1 MFEFSC
7 YKTYKTVKFIFL
19 CLFVWSCSI
28 ISILDE
34 QENFENTIV
43 LYGTDYN
50 FVAVN
55 SSSQTQ
61 TITIRVSNNLF
72 GKTINING
80 EDEIISEKNKIE
92 GKINL
97 SHFRLKK
104 FSFSLGTKKTFLNIQ
119 ENTNIIRYGSSL
131 ITTNS
136 VIKLNTI
143 IKRYDFQTKEY
154 TINKEENF
162 SVCDVGYDYYLLYS
176 IPDKENNYIT
186 TSDIERLKK
195 ICSNFTSFHMKFI
208 SNYGYETGGE
218 INGDGGI
225 DNDQHVFIC
234 LVNLKVTENNMFS
247 SIYIA
252 GFYDPFQDMTYSEAK
267 EYEPD
272 WIDKG
277 YFPSEKQIIFL
288 TTDALRNLS
297 DVGILSTLLHEYQH
311 LAGVNISR
319 RKFNAIVPVFLTE
332 GASML
337 IEEIINQTNIIQQRL
352 VSFLNNT
359 PDNIFDFDNNTDPTL
374 DYATAYVFF
383 TFYNRNTGGKLLKE
397 IIGLDHV
404 NNINN
409 PLDDIFSYFNKEK
422 NSFPKTKEEAVRIWG
437 KANIIDKKNEYLKG
451 YVEYT
456 NTVYNVVIKG
466 IELKNIYRDIFN
478 ITKGIN
484 FYTVWDKKSF
494 TLPPYSTFYFRI
506 GSFFPGEKVYLFV
519 SKNVEIF
526 YQRK

>member
-1 MFEFSC
+1 M
-7 YKTYKTVKFIFL
+7 
-19 CLFVWSCSI
+19 
-28 ISILDE
+28 
-34 QENFENTIV
+34 
-43 LYGTDYN
+43 
-50 FVAVN
+50 
-55 SSSQTQ
+55 
-61 TITIRVSNNLF
+61 
-72 GKTINING
+72 
-80 EDEIISEKNKIE
+80 
-92 GKINL
+92 
-97 SHFRLKK
+97 
-104 FSFSLGTKKTFLNIQ
+104 
-119 ENTNIIRYGSSL
+119 
-131 ITTNS
+131 
-136 VIKLNTI
+136 
-143 IKRYDFQTKEY
+143 
-154 TINKEENF
+154 
-162 SVCDVGYDYYLLYS
+162 
-176 IPDKENNYIT
+176 
-186 TSDIERLKK
+186 
-195 ICSNFTSFHMKFI
+195 
-208 SNYGYETGGE
+208 
-218 INGDGGI
+218 
-225 DNDQHVFIC
+225 
-234 LVNLKVTENNMFS
+234 
-247 SIYIA
+247 
-252 GFYDPFQDMTYSEAK
+252 
-267 EYEPD
+267 
-272 WIDKG
+272 
-277 YFPSEKQIIFL
+277 
-288 TTDALRNLS
+288 
-297 DVGILSTLLHEYQH
+297 LHEYQH

>member
-1 MFEFSC
+1 MPKIDC
-7 YKTYKTVKFIFL
+7 YKIHDTLKFIFL

-28 ISILDE
+28 ISNLDE

-43 LYGTDYN
+43 LDGTDYN
-50 FVAVN
+50 FVIVN
-55 SSSQTQ
+55 SSSVTQ
-61 TITIRVSNNLF
+61 EITIRVSNNF
-72 GKTINING
+72 IGDARK
-80 EDEIISEKNKIE
+80 ISEEDKIM
-92 GKINL
+92 GKISF

-104 FSFSLGTKKTFLNIQ
+104 FSFSLETKKTFLNIQ
-119 ENTNIIRYGSSL
+119 EDTNIIRYGSSL
-131 ITTNS
+131 ITNNS

-143 IKRYDFQTKEY
+143 IKEYDFQTEEY

-186 TSDIERLKK
+186 TSDIERVKK

-225 DNDQHVFIC
+225 DKDQHILIC
-234 LVNLKVTENNMFS
+234 LVNLKVTGNNFA
-247 SIYIA
+247 YIA
-252 GFYDPFQDMTYSEAK
+252 GFYDPFQDMTYLEAK

-272 WIDKG
+272 WIEKG
-277 YFPSEKQIIFL
+277 YLPSEKQIIFL
-288 TTDALRNLS
+288 TTDALKNLS
-297 DVGILSTLLHEYQH
+297 DREVISTLFHEYQH
-311 LAGVNISR
+311 LAGINISR

-337 IEEIINQTNIIQQRL
+337 IEEIINQTNDIIQQRL

-409 PLDDIFSYFNKEK
+409 PLDDVLSYLNKEN
-422 NSFPKTKEEAVRIWG
+422 NSIPKTKEEAVRIWG
-437 KANIIDKKNEYLKG
+437 KANIIDNKNEYLKG

-466 IELKNIYRDIFN
+466 IELKNISRDIFN

-484 FYTVWDKKSF
+484 FYTVWDKESF

-519 SKNVEIF
+519 SKNTEIF
-526 YQRK
+526 YQKK

>member
-1 MFEFSC
+1 MPKIDC
-7 YKTYKTVKFIFL
+7 YKIHDTLKFIFL

-28 ISILDE
+28 ISNLDE

-43 LYGTDYN
+43 LDGTDYN
-50 FVAVN
+50 FVIVN
-55 SSSQTQ
+55 SSSLTQ
-61 TITIRVSNNLF
+61 EITIRVSNNF
-72 GKTINING
+72 IGDARK
-80 EDEIISEKNKIE
+80 ISEEDKIM
-92 GKINL
+92 GKISF

-131 ITTNS
+131 IKTNS

-143 IKRYDFQTKEY
+143 IKGYDFQTKEY

-267 EYEPD
+267 
-272 WIDKG
+272 
-277 YFPSEKQIIFL
+277 
-288 TTDALRNLS
+288 
-297 DVGILSTLLHEYQH
+297 
-311 LAGVNISR
+311 
-319 RKFNAIVPVFLTE
+319 
-332 GASML
+332 
-337 IEEIINQTNIIQQRL
+337 
-352 VSFLNNT
+352 
-359 PDNIFDFDNNTDPTL
+359 
-374 DYATAYVFF
+374 
-383 TFYNRNTGGKLLKE
+383 
-397 IIGLDHV
+397 
-404 NNINN
+404 
-409 PLDDIFSYFNKEK
+409 
-422 NSFPKTKEEAVRIWG
+422 
-437 KANIIDKKNEYLKG
+437 
-451 YVEYT
+451 
-456 NTVYNVVIKG
+456 
-466 IELKNIYRDIFN
+466 
-478 ITKGIN
+478 
-484 FYTVWDKKSF
+484 
-494 TLPPYSTFYFRI
+494 
-506 GSFFPGEKVYLFV
+506 
-519 SKNVEIF
+519 
-526 YQRK
+526 